1 MDEMTDF
8 RAEEKEAEQA
18 QKEQIAEEQ
27 AQVMIDAKR
36 HALLQN
42 AIGIGGALGP
52 QFHWSPEQEIR
63 NTAFSYAW
71 QNCGRSA
78 DYEEIIRVA
87 RAFESYLKGESNV

>member
-27 AQVMIDAKR
+27 AQVMIDA
-36 HALLQN
+36 
-42 AIGIGGALGP
+42 
-52 QFHWSPEQEIR
+52 
-63 NTAFSYAW
+63 
-71 QNCGRSA
+71 NCGRSA

-87 RAFESYLKGESNV
+87 RAFEAYLKGEINV